1 MLCRYAKVQL
11 SAYPSA
17 TSEVQFDDIVPKA
30 TSTRRVAAAAFYHCL
45 GVFSSC
51 GFLYSHVLISLAHS
65 SLDQEPDER
74 QAGQAVR
81 SVKHSGKVIDRRR

>member
-1 MLCRYAKVQL
+1 MFCRYAKVQL

-45 GVFSSC
+45 GLFELPASIFAYANLPHTQCSR
-51 GFLYSHVLISLAHS
+51 
-65 SLDQEPDER
+65 PR
-74 QAGQAVR
+74 T
-81 SVKHSGKVIDRRR
+81 